1 MSDPPSPGP
10 TDGRRAA
17 PVPASAPP
25 YAASSGWLLLLLL
38 PDASGWACDRWIAA
52 RASAK
57 LSEGSVMVVVG
68 GLDGAAVA
76 DVLIDGRRLLG
87 KSQKP
92 NFYRGRRGSRV

>member
-25 YAASSGWLLLLLL
+25 YAASSGLLLLLL
-38 PDASGWACDRWIAA
+38 PDASGWAWDRWIAA

-57 LSEGSVMVVVG
+57 LSDGSVMVVVG
-68 GLDGAAVA
+68 GLDGPAVA
-76 DVLIDGRRLLG
+76 EVLIDGRRLLG

-92 NFYRGRRGSRV
+92 NF